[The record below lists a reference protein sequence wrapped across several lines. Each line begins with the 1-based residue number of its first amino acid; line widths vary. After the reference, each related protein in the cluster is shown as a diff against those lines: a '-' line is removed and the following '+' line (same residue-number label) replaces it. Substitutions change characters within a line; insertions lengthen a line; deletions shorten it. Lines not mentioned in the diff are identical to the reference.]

1 MITQIQELRWN
12 LQQKKEKMLLI
23 WGLHHGL
30 IALYDDQLIEKLRT
44 IYYGGLPASI
54 ILLSDSLTN
63 GHCYDSALLMSRAFL
78 DEEGD
83 VKLLYAAINSI
94 KLNPKYI
101 CDDPLYSEHC
111 IVERITSDN
120 KHLIYD
126 TSSGLVYDKRIYWLI
141 ENPKIR
147 HIRDKNDI
155 KKFTYEEEKNH
166 PLNLDKDK
174 YVAPLVLP
182 ILELNYGKPNEIY
195 SLKGIELLQREIE
208 YYKSLIDY
216 EGIITT
222 FKEDVKK
229 LKL

>member
-1 MITQIQELRWN
+1 MLTQIQELRWN
-12 LQQKKEKMLLI
+12 LQQKKEKILLI
-23 WGLHHGL
+23 WGLQNGL
-30 IALYDDQLIEKLRT
+30 IAPYDDKLIEKLRT
-44 IYYGGLPASI
+44 IYSGGLPASI
-54 ILLSDSLTN
+54 ILLADSLTN

-111 IVERITSDN
+111 FVERITSDER
-120 KHLIYD
+120 HLIYD

-147 HIRDKNDI
+147 HIRGKEDI
-155 KKFTYEEEKNH
+155 KKFINEEEKNH
-166 PLNLDKDK
+166 HFDLEKEK

-182 ILELNYGKPNEIY
+182 ILESNYGKPNEMY
-195 SLKGIELLQREIE
+195 SKKGIELLQREIE
-208 YYKSLIDY
+208 YYKNLIDY
-216 EGIITT
+216 ESIITT
-222 FKEDVKK
+222 FKEDVRK
-229 LKL
+229 LKR